1 MNSIYNDAD
10 FISVYQQKRRVLSV
24 FMAVTIVYLAIC
36 IAMLVYHISLPYGD
50 KNDAIPKAVSYV
62 ASAIYVLTMFPFMA
76 IKYNRV
82 RRYFKIL
89 TYINEGIK
97 NEECNYFYTFREK
110 SLQKDNVD
118 VVGCVFET
126 WSKKKGEWMER
137 EAYFDPEK
145 PLPPFESGDLV
156 RYIVQSNFIIQ
167 YEILEKHAYEFSEY
181 EEDEEYEEENNGKN
195 EEEPQKQNY
204 TQGEQEQ

>member
-1 MNSIYNDAD
+1 MTSIYTDAD
-10 FISVYQQKRRVLSV
+10 FIAAYKQKQRIFSV
-24 FMAVTIVYLAIC
+24 FMTVTLVYAALC
-36 IAMLVYHISLPYGD
+36 IAMLSYHISLPYGD
-50 KNDAIPKAVSYV
+50 SHDTLPKTLTYV
-62 ASAIYVLTMFPFMA
+62 ASALYVLFTFPFMA
-76 IKYNRV
+76 IKYSRV
-82 RRYFKIL
+82 RRYFKVL

-97 NEECNYFYTFREK
+97 SEENNYFYTFREK

-126 WSKKKGEWMER
+126 WNKKKSEWMER

-145 PLPPFESGDLV
+145 TLPPFESGDYV

-167 YEILEKHAYEFSEY
+167 YKILEKHAYEFSEY
-181 EEDEEYEEENNGKN
+181 DEDEAIEAET
-195 EEEPQKQNY
+195 QNQQTEIN